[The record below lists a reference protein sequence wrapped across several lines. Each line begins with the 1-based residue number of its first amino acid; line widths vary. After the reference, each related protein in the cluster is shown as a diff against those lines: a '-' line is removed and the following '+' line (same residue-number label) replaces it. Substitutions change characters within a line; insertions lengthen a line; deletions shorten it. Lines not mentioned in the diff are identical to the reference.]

1 MRLIDVDEL
10 VRTIDELRE
19 GAGFY
24 RPIYEG
30 FLKAVKNR
38 STIDAVPV
46 VRCRECQSFQADEI
60 AAPETGT
67 CWNCE
72 MVRQFDD
79 FCSYGE
85 RKDGEG

>member
-1 MRLIDVDEL
+1 MRMIESDKVIPLMRLLLLFNPKADAICKDMQDVVD
-10 VRTIDELRE
+10 IH
-19 GAGFY
+19 
-24 RPIYEG
+24 
-30 FLKAVKNR
+30 
-38 STIDAVPV
+38 TIDAVPV